1 MHYYQFNIGDYIRET
16 AHLSVDED
24 CAYRRIIDLYYE
36 SELPIPNETKAVCRR
51 IRMSDSEETII
62 SVLNE
67 FFHLNDDDCWHHT
80 RCDKEITAYKAKA
93 ETARV
98 NGSKG
103 GRPKKPTKT
112 QSVNSGN
119 LEKTEPKAN
128 HKPLTT
134 NQEPKDLVEKKLLDI
149 LNSKSG
155 KKFKPVESNLK
166 FLRARLKEGHTE
178 QDIID
183 VIERKILEWQ
193 NDPEMKQYI
202 RPATLFNAEKFNQ
215 YIGEIG
221 SPLPE
226 NKKTK
231 QPWEIIP
238 REDDKLWGWAKKHN
252 YSNPGS
258 LDYYQYRSKLNIE
271 VEIRQNQER
280 NRGNL

>member
-1 MHYYQFNIGDYIRET
+1 MHYYQFNISDYKSHTE
-16 AHLSVDED
+16 HLEPLED
-24 CAYRRIIDLYYE
+24 LAYRRMLDWCYLHE
-36 SELPIPNETKAVCRR
+36 KPLPKNKDEIARMIRMRTHSDCIAVVLREFFTKTSDGEYIHKRVFLEIEKANAKSTKARKSAKARWDKVSSNANALQ
-51 IRMSDSEETII
+51 SDSEG
-62 SVLNE
+62 N
-67 FFHLNDDDCWHHT
+67 
-80 RCDKEITAYKAKA
+80 A
-93 ETARV
+93 
-98 NGSKG
+98 
-103 GRPKKPTKT
+103 T
-112 QSVNSGN
+112 QDTLPN
-119 LEKTEPKAN
+119 T
-128 HKPLTT
+128 
-134 NQEPKDLVEKKLLDI
+134 QDPKDLVEKKLLDI

-178 QDIID
+178 KDIID

-238 REDDKLWGWAKKHN
+238 REDEKLWDWAKKHN

-280 NRGNL
+280 NGGNK